1 MITSNLRDYLI
12 IITLN
17 LREYLTVKASTPSGD
32 LTSQPDW
39 FRQQQL
45 PFINSKGGKV
55 MSTLLEAINNA
66 VVTSNSFYGQFS
78 YIRDTTGGIESV
90 VVSVSE
96 GQGNGTPTKGSGVI
110 AIEKKSKLQVLEL
123 VEQVGTK
130 QSMGVN
136 FTLWTFVNLTQQLR
150 K

>member
-1 MITSNLRDYLI
+1 VLKQVPLRGTWQASQTGFGSNSCQSPK
-12 IITLN
+12 
-17 LREYLTVKASTPSGD
+17 E
-32 LTSQPDW
+32 
-39 FRQQQL
+39 
-45 PFINSKGGKV
+45 KV
-55 MSTLLEAINNA
+55 ISTLLEAINNA

-78 YIRDTTGGIESV
+78 YVRDTTGGIESV

-96 GQGNGTPTKGSGVI
+96 GQGSGTPTKGSGVI

-136 FTLWTFVNLTQQLR
+136 YSLWTFVNLTQQLR